1 MMTYDLLHASP
12 YMIWLT
18 HWPLG
23 DVQKSVKKIFSNANF
38 WKCICWYIYKTGMGW
53 KPWFSSKHWFRLWLG
68 ANVDQYRCRHM
79 KSLGPNELKEL
90 FFHLLTELYDEK
102 IGLVNEAS
110 GGPSTA
116 PPEGMLYNYSWDQHV
131 QTHRNKLLHD
141 LSYRVA
147 SFISY
152 IWLAS

>member
-1 MMTYDLLHASP
+1 MFKNLWKKYFQMQIFESVFVDTSTKLV
-12 YMIWLT
+12 WVGT
-18 HWPLG
+18 HDSQVNIGSGYGLVAVRQQAITW
-23 DVQKSVKKIFSNANF
+23 
-38 WKCICWYIYKTGMGW
+38 
-53 KPWFSSKHWFRLWLG
+53 

-147 SFISY
+147 SFISLHM
-152 IWLAS
+152 ISLINKSKILTS